1 MNDKISI
8 IIPAFNIQD
17 YLGNTLDSVLAQ
29 SYDNLEIIVVN
40 DGSKDN
46 TGSILDDYAQ
56 KDSRIKA
63 IYQENSGVTSARL
76 CGIQA
81 ASGAYIG
88 FVDGDD
94 FIEPQ
99 MYMRL
104 MENAKRFD
112 ADISH
117 CGYQMVFPAGRI
129 DYYYN
134 TGRIVKQEGKQG
146 CTDLL
151 NGYFVEPGLVNKLY
165 RRGLFFGLDN
175 WMDKSIKINEDLL
188 MNFYLFRKAEK
199 CVFEDVC
206 PYHYVLRQGSAATA
220 HLNKHK
226 LKDPLSVLHILQKET
241 TDIPEW
247 NQIVE
252 RRVIYQ
258 LVNSATIQP
267 GEQRELIVPFRREAR
282 RELRQR
288 LWGALTGSS
297 CEKKLKV
304 MTFWAAV
311 WPASYGW
318 VHSVY
323 AKATGLDKK
332 YSVE

>member
-206 PYHYVLRQGSAATA
+206 PYHYVLRHGSAATA

-241 TDIPEW
+241 TDITEW

-252 RRVIYQ
+252 RRIIYQ
-258 LVNSATIQP
+258 LVNSATMQP
-267 GEQRELIVPFRREAR
+267 GDQRELIVPFRREAR

-288 LWGALTGSS
+288 LWGTLINRS
-297 CEKKLKV
+297 CGNKLKL
-304 MTFWAAV
+304 MALWTAI

-323 AKATGLDKK
+323 AKTTGLDKK

>member
-8 IIPAFNIQD
+8 IIPAYNIQN
-17 YLGNTLDSVLAQ
+17 YLGGTLDSVLAQ
-29 SYDNLEIIVVN
+29 TYENLEIIVVN

-46 TGSILDDYAQ
+46 TGKILDDYAVR
-56 KDSRIKA
+56 DSRLKA
-63 IYQENSGVTSARL
+63 IHQENGGVTSARL
-76 CGIQA
+76 RGVEE

-94 FIEPQ
+94 YIEPQ

-104 MENAKRFD
+104 IENAKEFD

-117 CGYQMVFPAGRI
+117 CGYQMVFPSGRI

-134 TGRIVKQEGKQG
+134 TGSFVHQEGKQG

-151 NGYFVEPGLVNKLY
+151 NGSFVEPGLVNKLY
-165 RRGLFFGLDN
+165 RRELFAGLDS
-175 WMDKSIKINEDLL
+175 WIDKRIKINEDLL
-188 MNFYLFRKAEK
+188 MNFYLFRQAKK
-199 CVFEDVC
+199 SIFEDVC

-220 HLNKHK
+220 QLNAHK

-247 NQIVE
+247 NRIIE
-252 RRVIYQ
+252 RRLIYQ
-258 LVNSATIQP
+258 LVNSVTIQL
-267 GEQRELIVPFRREAR
+267 GNQRELIAPFRQEAR

-288 LWGALTGSS
+288 LWYTLTGSS
-297 CEKKLKV
+297 CDQKLKI
-304 MTFWAAV
+304 MALWAAI

-318 VHSVY
+318 IHSTY

-332 YSVE
+332 YCVE